1 MDKLEKKIL
10 LDFVNI
16 IIPKKFY
23 ENNAEIILL
32 HAELSGIINA
42 ILNNRKISSPARLI
56 SDEEEKIL
64 KNYAEDNIQ
73 CEKFYTLLKSV
84 VEILKKYCL

>member
-1 MDKLEKKIL
+1 MEKLEKKTL

-16 IIPKKFY
+16 TIPKKFY
-23 ENNAEIILL
+23 ENDAEIILL
-32 HAELSGIINA
+32 HAELSGIINS
-42 ILNNRKISSPARLI
+42 ILNNKKISAPAYFI
-56 SDEEEKIL
+56 SEKEEEIL
-64 KNYAEDNIQ
+64 KKYAKDSIQ

>member
-16 IIPKKFY
+16 IMPKKFY
-23 ENNAEIILL
+23 ENDAEIILL
-32 HAELSGIINA
+32 HAELSGIINS
-42 ILNNRKISSPARLI
+42 ILNNREISSPTCFV

-64 KNYAEDNIQ
+64 ENYAKDSVQ